1 MMWRRS
7 RWRRRTGGV
16 PNMYAEDD
24 FLALSGIQ
32 HFAFCRRQWG
42 LIHLD
47 QSWSENLLTAQGRIV
62 HERAHDEALRERRG
76 DTIIVRNL
84 AVRSS
89 GLGLQGYCD
98 VVEFH
103 RCADGHPLANERGLW
118 RELPVEYKRGTSKAS
133 DADRLQLCAQ
143 AMCLEEMMGS
153 DIAQGCLYYNA
164 TRSREWVALDAALR
178 QKVIDATMEMHTLFA
193 RHHVPKVKS
202 HGACRSCSLN
212 ELCEPKVIGR
222 SAKEYLEREL
232 GGLA

>member
-1 MMWRRS
+1 
-7 RWRRRTGGV
+7 
-16 PNMYAEDD
+16 MYAEDD

-47 QSWSENLLTAQGRIV
+47 QSWNANLLTAQGRIV

-89 GLGLQGYCD
+89 ELGLQGYCD

-103 RCADGHPLANERGLW
+103 RCSNGHPLANEQGLW
-118 RELPVEYKRGTSKAS
+118 RELPVEYKRGASKAS

-153 DIAQGCLYYNA
+153 DIAQGCLYYNG
-164 TRSREWVALDAALR
+164 TRSREWVELGERLR
-178 QKVIDATMEMHTLFA
+178 GEVVSLATEMHALYS
-193 RHHVPKVKS
+193 RRHVPKAKP
-202 HGACRSCSLN
+202 GRACNSCSLK
-212 ELCEPKVIGR
+212 EACEPAAMNR
-222 SAKEYLEREL
+222 SAKAYLEREL
-232 GGLA
+232 GGTA